1 MTKNSIGIVVAN
13 YYSEYTEKLLN
24 AAKSTLDGT
33 FNYEVFNVPGAWDT
47 VHKINSLVD
56 SFDKF
61 IAIGIICKGDTDHY
75 EYISSSVANGLID
88 LTIHKDIY
96 IANCILNVHN
106 LDQAKK
112 RCEES
117 TNKGKEAATALI
129 DIFS

>member
-24 AAKSTLDGT
+24 GAKSTLDGT
-33 FNYEVFNVPGAWDT
+33 FNYEVFSVPGAWDT

-112 RCEES
+112 
-117 TNKGKEAATALI
+117 KM
-129 DIFS
+129 